1 MEGGGKGKRKER
13 GGGEVGEGGRDEGRK
28 DGRKG
33 GKGKASSVPSME
45 AIGMGKASQPEV
57 VSYMTS

>member
-1 MEGGGKGKRKER
+1 M
-13 GGGEVGEGGRDEGRK
+13 GGRDEGRK

-33 GKGKASSVPSME
+33 GKGKASNVPSME